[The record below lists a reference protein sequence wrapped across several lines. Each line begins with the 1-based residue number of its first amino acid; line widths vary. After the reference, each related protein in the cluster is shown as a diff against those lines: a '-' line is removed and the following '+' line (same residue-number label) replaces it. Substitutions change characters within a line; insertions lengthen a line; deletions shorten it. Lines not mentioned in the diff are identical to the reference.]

1 MEDFA
6 LQKRKKQNGYWTMRS
21 QKDVNRFCEE
31 YLQGKI
37 FVDILKLPKNS
48 WLFCRFAFCFFKW
61 YPLLSVLSMSYSPSY
76 HCLQLPLQLQY
87 VGIRPEVLTPEID
100 STLLRSIRL

>member
-6 LQKRKKQNGYWTMRS
+6 LQKRKKQNGYCTMRS
-21 QKDVNRFCEE
+21 QKDVNRFLACVASVSVWFRSKEIPRKGTFGFDRARNETRVCEE

-48 WLFCRFAFCFFKW
+48 
-61 YPLLSVLSMSYSPSY
+61 
-76 HCLQLPLQLQY
+76 
-87 VGIRPEVLTPEID
+87 
-100 STLLRSIRL
+100 

>member
-6 LQKRKKQNGYWTMRS
+6 LQKRKKQNGYYTMKS

-31 YLQGKI
+31 YLQGKF

-48 WLFCRFAFCFFKW
+48 
-61 YPLLSVLSMSYSPSY
+61 
-76 HCLQLPLQLQY
+76 
-87 VGIRPEVLTPEID
+87 
-100 STLLRSIRL
+100 